1 MKEFFSKPFRNKTD
15 IAHAPKRQLDPYE
28 ENEVKGTRM
37 PDYSGL
43 ARERDV
49 YGELGWIPNFNVK
62 LSKNNN
68 HRHDNYREY
77 FDAPRDYNV
86 AFTNATV
93 TNTEFFRE
101 NAPDGSVAKGD
112 GSKMLLN

>member
-1 MKEFFSKPFRNKTD
+1 
-15 IAHAPKRQLDPYE
+15 
-28 ENEVKGTRM
+28 M

-62 LSKNNN
+62 LSKNND
-68 HRHDNYREY
+68 HRHNNYREY

-101 NAPDGSVAKGD
+101 NAPGASVAKGD
-112 GSKMLLN
+112 MSKSLL